1 MARCRPMYAVASET
15 STVARS
21 RRSGQSIGPR
31 RIAKAP
37 GPVAHALTGDDRAVC
52 GADVSGL
59 LRWPDYDFAD
69 VDLFARCPACAERV
83 TSP

>member
-1 MARCRPMYAVASET
+1 MSPMYGVASET

-21 RRSGQSIGPR
+21 RRAGHAVGSR

-37 GPVAHALTGDDRAVC
+37 GPVAHAVAAGDRALC

-59 LRWPDYDFAD
+59 LRWPDFDFDFAD
-69 VDLFARCPACAERV
+69 VDPPSRCPECAAAVE
-83 TSP
+83 